1 MIANFWEQSVYGDA
15 INESHSL
22 LLQQVDH
29 GCLQVANISHKALK
43 VLFGLDMGR
52 LPFLWCRDW
61 GQRISDLGKGVGQV
75 VEGSPVLH
83 FIASGAKVKVRAVE
97 ALEAD
102 TTNGSVTSTARSGV
116 SNSVCLTNKLGR
128 FWLCAVTKVEALK
141 SVCLTSFLRERLGA
155 WKQRPKV

>member
-97 ALEAD
+97 ALVTDA
-102 TTNGSVTSTARSGV
+102 TNGSVASIARSVV
-116 SNSVCLTNKLGR
+116 SSSVCLTNKLQLPRAHIFGWSHPCTQLAWSAIR
-128 FWLCAVTKVEALK
+128 EWWLL
-141 SVCLTSFLRERLGA
+141 SILLDLIL
-155 WKQRPKV
+155 